1 MFKSEPQ
8 RDASA
13 SIEGF
18 VYQAYLTIK
27 RWMALGPNET
37 LELERGE
44 DIDVVCRAIASQKGE
59 TARILEQVKHQARP
73 LSLSSTLALKVLSR
87 FLDHRARNPE
97 IALSFRFVTT
107 SDIVRE
113 RRLTRGTRVPAI
125 ELWEALRVGRY
136 PRAKQKRAVSLIREL
151 LSVSLAKK
159 GFKASIFGRLA
170 NFTRQSSETEFLILI
185 KQVEWSTGNA
195 NRLEVEQQLLS
206 ALVQSG
212 QARDPSDA
220 TDLLSRLFFYV
231 FRKLSQKGDKQLTRS
246 DLEQQLA
253 RPPLTKNERDLLQV
267 LSRVASLE
275 ERVTRT
281 ERAIDDNQRI
291 VEQLSSAFDS
301 LGKKLTSGEDI
312 QYQSAQV
319 VLDRPPIVNPALPRL
334 PLTQS
339 ILAELTRRSW
349 VSIVGEPGSGKTQL
363 CLLACQQIR
372 RKTVW
377 INLRGH
383 GEEKAHL
390 QIIRALQYASG
401 APYHPLVENW
411 YGEVCQRLNDS
422 LVVLDDLPNVFTAG
436 QVSGSLAHLLHS
448 ARRYGLQILATSYYR
463 SRQRITDSEG
473 GRPFEITA
481 PRFSADETLEL
492 LALTGAPER
501 VLNDRSVNFI
511 LALTQG
517 LPALVTAT
525 VEFLK
530 GKNWVLGPPELEVIF
545 RGDFAADATLN
556 AQEILERTVSQD
568 TRDLLYR
575 LSLAIG
581 PFSRRDIENV
591 GRVQPFL
598 RMPLELA
605 GGATAVW
612 IQRLSDE
619 SYSLSPL
626 LRPSVSQNLSSETI
640 KGVHAAFGI
649 GRTSK
654 KVLDPMDVQIALH
667 HYALAELH
675 IPAALLLINA
685 LLKLNSI
692 EPPVKDEWGISTFW
706 SRNPIPK
713 DVPTTLKAFL
723 RGLQIVAADARGRDL
738 SFLIADFDHQL
749 EDTSADAVWGQFVG
763 LGLLGLRFYSK
774 YPTRANSY
782 IVKAARLMS
791 RVRLPDGSAPPMPG
805 NLSYIGLLWA
815 TANASKTDKDVL
827 HWLETVEGLTPK
839 EIKALISSELAHD
852 NCLILCDAI
861 WLREHRKPKD
871 EQKWSDVRTILAE
884 VEKSASRKG
893 IRVLEAAS
901 IRTQIVLLAESEGL
915 LRDAMN
921 LAESSLSRFQGDGPA
936 TFLITEVMGRQLS
949 YAQEWPEALL
959 WMRRALDLSLTAFP
973 LQRRNLLITYSEGIA
988 IEDPAAATLHTQ
1000 AALSITKEHNFNTF
1014 RLVESLAEHAIAL
1027 WLCGRRSEAFDYWQE
1042 LTGVL
1047 TGVTAEART
1056 NYWQKLLKTCLQVSG
1071 YFCSESFVVKK
1082 PGTQNMPAP
1091 ARTLFLGL
1099 GDEPEEPIAPI
1110 AESLFLL
1117 RNAMIGEGLGLTE
1130 VAAKCADLALTNA
1143 GVKVGAGAIKS
1154 FAWLGIPSAL
1164 LANDLEKVFD
1174 LTSSVEAREGM
1185 PPEMLSA
1192 LRVPEGDIE
1201 GQLRRKPDPSQSAL
1215 LAQALGVVPLVFRLA
1230 ALSLRRDVSK
1240 EVEEAI
1246 AFCRQR
1252 ATSRQQESWHQASEA
1267 VRYVFANKETW
1278 RDAYSIGESLLAGK
1292 EFGLGLIYHL
1302 SAAIDAP
1309 LGTAVQLQ
1317 IKIGCLVESFY
1328 QSYPSIRSKI
1338 IWPTLRELW
1347 LEAAR
1352 SRSIEFRTGQSYT
1365 QKQLDTL
1372 LADPDNIPVKA
1383 LLKEMAF
1390 CTDASLADWMKKWLE
1405 A

>member
-1 MFKSEPQ
+1 VFKSEPQ

-27 RWMALGPNET
+27 RWMLLGSNEI

-44 DIDVVCRAIASQKGE
+44 DIDVVCRAIASQKRE

-73 LSLSSTLALKVLSR
+73 VSLSSTIALKVLSR

-97 IALSFRFVTT
+97 IPLSFRFVTT
-107 SDIVRE
+107 SSIVRE

-136 PRAKQKRAVSLIREL
+136 PPAKQKRAVSAIREL
-151 LSVSLAKK
+151 LSVSLAEK
-159 GFKASIFGRLA
+159 GFKASIFSRLA
-170 NFTRQSSETEFLILI
+170 DFTRQASETEFLIFI

-195 NRLEVEQQLLS
+195 NRLEVEKELLS
-206 ALVQSG
+206 ALVLSG
-212 QARDPSDA
+212 QARDPTDA

-231 FRKLSQKGDKQLTRS
+231 FRKLSQKGDKKLTRS

-253 RPPLTKNERDLLQV
+253 RPPLTKDDRDLLQV

-281 ERAIDDNQRI
+281 ERAIDDNQRV

-301 LGKKLTSGEDI
+301 LGKQLTSGEDI

-319 VLDRPPIVNPALPRL
+319 ILDRPPIVNPALPRL
-334 PLTQS
+334 QLTQS

-363 CLLACQQIR
+363 CLLACEQIVK
-372 RKTVW
+372 KTVW

-390 QIIRALQYASG
+390 YITRALQYASG
-401 APYHPLVENW
+401 IPYHPLVENW

-422 LVVLDDLPNVFTAG
+422 LVVLDDLPNVFPAG
-436 QVSGSLAHLLHS
+436 QVSRSLAHLLH
-448 ARRYGLQILATSYYR
+448 AGRRYGLQVLSTSYYR
-463 SRQRITDSEG
+463 SRQGITNPEG
-473 GRPFEITA
+473 GPRFEITA
-481 PRFSADETLEL
+481 PRFSADETLQL
-492 LALTGAPER
+492 LALAGAPER
-501 VLNDRSVNFI
+501 VLNDRFANFI

-517 LPALVTAT
+517 LPALVTAI

-530 GKNWVLGPPELEVIF
+530 GKNWVLGPQEVEVIF
-545 RGDFAADATLN
+545 RGDFAANATLD
-556 AQEILERTVSQD
+556 AQEILERTINQD

-581 PFSRRDIENV
+581 PFSKRDIENV
-591 GRVQPFL
+591 GKVQPIL

-605 GGATAVW
+605 SGATTVW
-612 IQRLSDE
+612 IQRLADE

-685 LLKLNSI
+685 LFKLNSI

-723 RGLQIVAADARGRDL
+723 RALQIVAADARGRDV

-749 EDTSADAVWGQFVG
+749 EDTSADAAWGQFVG
-763 LGLLGLRFYSK
+763 LGLLGLRFYSE

-791 RVRLPDGSAPPMPG
+791 KVRLPDGSALSMPG
-805 NLSYIGLLWA
+805 TLSYIGLLWA

-827 HWLETVEGLTPK
+827 HWLETVEGLTPQ
-839 EIKALISSELAHD
+839 EIQALISSDLAHD
-852 NCLILCDAI
+852 NCPILCDAI
-861 WLREHRKPKD
+861 WLREYRKPKD
-871 EQKWSDVRTILAE
+871 EQKWNDVRTILAE
-884 VEKSASRKG
+884 VEKSANRKG
-893 IRVLEAAS
+893 IALLEAAS
-901 IRTQIVLLAESEGL
+901 IRTQIVVLAESEQL
-915 LRDAMN
+915 QADAIS
-921 LAESSLSRFQGDGPA
+921 LAESSLSRFHGDGLA

-949 YAQEWPEALL
+949 YAQRWPEALR
-959 WMRRALDLSLTAFP
+959 WMRRAVDLNLTAFP
-973 LQRRNLLITYSEGIA
+973 LLRRNLLITYSEGVA
-988 IEDPAAATLHTQ
+988 IEDPAAATAYTEI
-1000 AALSITKEHNFNTF
+1000 ALSITKVDKLNQF
-1014 RLVESLAEHAIAL
+1014 RLLESLAEHAIAL
-1027 WLCGRRSEAFDYWQE
+1027 WLCGRRSEAFDHWQE
-1042 LTGVL
+1042 LTTVL
-1047 TGVTAEART
+1047 TGITVEART
-1056 NYWQKLLKTCLQVSG
+1056 NYWQKLLKFCLQVSG
-1071 YFCSESFVVKK
+1071 YFCSESFIVKK
-1082 PGTQNMPAP
+1082 PGTDYISAP

-1099 GDEPEEPIAPI
+1099 GDEPEEPIEPI
-1110 AESLFLL
+1110 MESIFLL
-1117 RNAMIGEGLGLTE
+1117 RNAMIAEGLGLTG
-1130 VAAKCADLALTNA
+1130 AAGHWTDLALESA
-1143 GVKVGAGAIKS
+1143 RGKVGAGTISA
-1154 FAWLGIPSAL
+1154 FGWLGIASAI
-1164 LANDLEKVFD
+1164 LANDLQKVFA
-1174 LTSSVEAREGM
+1174 LTAGVEAREGL
-1185 PPEMLSA
+1185 PTEMQSA
-1192 LRVPEGDIE
+1192 LRVPEADIKV
-1201 GQLRRKPDPSQSAL
+1201 QLARTPDPGQSASF
-1215 LAQALGVVPLVFRLA
+1215 AQALGIVPLVFRLA
-1230 ALSLRRDVSK
+1230 ALSLKQDVSK
-1240 EVEEAI
+1240 EIEKVI
-1246 AFCRQR
+1246 VFCQER
-1252 ATSRQQESWHQASEA
+1252 ALTQQQESWRQVYEVVRNLFRNREVWSEA
-1267 VRYVFANKETW
+1267 FSRGQ
-1278 RDAYSIGESLLAGK
+1278 RLLAGK
-1292 EFGLGLIYHL
+1292 DFGLGLICQL
-1302 SAAIDAP
+1302 SAAMDAP
-1309 LGTAVQLQ
+1309 LGTAVKIQ
-1317 IKIGCLVESFY
+1317 INIGYLVERFY
-1328 QSYPSIRSKI
+1328 QQNRSIRSKL
-1338 IWPTLRELW
+1338 IWPAFVELW
-1347 LEAAR
+1347 KEAAR
-1352 SRSIEFRTGQSYT
+1352 SRSIEFRTSPSYT
-1365 QKQLDTL
+1365 QKQLDAL
-1372 LADPDNIPVKA
+1372 LARPGDLSVRK

-1390 CTDASLADWMKKWLE
+1390 CTDASLEDWMKKWLE
-1405 A
+1405 E